1 MCSPTMRSAKN
12 SWDGRKDVDEQGR
25 LEAEH
30 RLLHPIQREVQGRR
44 APLEDLHDGFP
55 DEQAQEERRRGPAE
69 LRHRMDVGC
78 LRGQSGWGAENQEQH
93 RPLRPRCHGKDTQN
107 GRANGG

>member
-1 MCSPTMRSAKN
+1 MRSAKN

-55 DEQAQEERRRGPAE
+55 DVQAQEERLREIAV
-69 LRHRMDVGC
+69 LRHRMYGGC
-78 LRGQSGWGAENQEQH
+78 LRGQSGCCAENQEQH
-93 RPLRPRCHGKDTQN
+93 RPLRPRCQGKDTQN